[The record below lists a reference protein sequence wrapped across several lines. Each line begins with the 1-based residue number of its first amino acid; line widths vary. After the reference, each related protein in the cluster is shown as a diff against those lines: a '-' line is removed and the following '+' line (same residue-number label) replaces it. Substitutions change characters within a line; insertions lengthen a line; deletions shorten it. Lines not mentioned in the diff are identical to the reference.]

1 MREQSK
7 RFTLADLLVDP
18 CKLCK
23 SKRLND
29 RPCKPS
35 DDFYSC
41 GFYWEILFEKWD
53 ETRDLIRERAG
64 KRK

>member
-7 RFTLADLLVDP
+7 RFTLAELPVDS
-18 CKLCK
+18 CELCR

-29 RPCKPS
+29 RPCRRS
-35 DDFYSC
+35 EDAYSC

-53 ETRDLIRERAG
+53 MTRDLIRERAG
-64 KRK
+64 KKK